1 MKERNKRIAK
11 KIAKLEKKYKSSN
24 NENFIKE
31 IEDLTKNLSIKDM
44 IEIDIFIQEKK
55 LLK

>member
-11 KIAKLEKKYKSSN
+11 KIAKLEKKYKFSN
-24 NENFIKE
+24 NKNFIKE

>member
-1 MKERNKRIAK
+1 MKE
-11 KIAKLEKKYKSSN
+11 KYKSSN
-24 NENFIKE
+24 NKNIIKE
-31 IEDLTKNLSIKDM
+31 IEELTKNLSIKDM

>member
-1 MKERNKRIAK
+1 MKERNKKIAK
-11 KIAKLEKKYKSSN
+11 KIAKLEKKFKSSN
-24 NENFIKE
+24 NKNFIKE

>member
-11 KIAKLEKKYKSSN
+11 KIVEQEKKYKSSN
-24 NENFIKE
+24 NKNFIKE

>member
-11 KIAKLEKKYKSSN
+11 KIVKLEKKYKSSN
-24 NENFIKE
+24 NKNFIKE

>member
-1 MKERNKRIAK
+1 MKERNKRITK

-24 NENFIKE
+24 NKNFIKE